1 MTGDLNQLSEHYLM
15 YFIVPLWLAAG
26 VADWGMH
33 RRAGI
38 ERNSG
43 PKEALIHLLMLAEMG
58 LPVLAAL
65 FLDVNALVLL
75 FMVAAFFV
83 HEATAMWDVSYAV
96 TRRVVTPLEQHIH
109 SFLEMLPLMAVSIVV
124 LLHWEQFLALLGL
137 GTAVADFGLRL
148 KASPLP
154 RAYVLWL
161 MGAIVVFELLPY
173 GEEFLRTVRNFGGR
187 PDNRTRAQH

>member
-1 MTGDLNQLSEHYLM
+1 MSEQYLM

-26 VADWGMH
+26 VADWIMH

-38 ERNSG
+38 EHNSG
-43 PKEALIHLLMLAEMG
+43 PKESMIHLLMLAEMG

-65 FLDVNALVLL
+65 FLQVNALVLL
-75 FMVAAFFV
+75 FMIVAFFV

-109 SFLEMLPLMAVSIVV
+109 SFLEMLPLMAVSMVA
-124 LLHWEQFLALLGL
+124 LLHWPQFTALLGM
-137 GTAVADFGLRL
+137 GPETADFSLRW

-154 RAYVLWL
+154 RQYVVWL
-161 MGAIVVFELLPY
+161 MVAIVLFELLPY
-173 GEEFLRTVRNFGGR
+173 GEEFLRTLRGRWQRKVR
-187 PDNRTRAQH
+187 RAA

>member
-1 MTGDLNQLSEHYLM
+1 MPTDLSQLSEQYLM

-26 VADWGMH
+26 VADWVMH

-38 ERNSG
+38 EHNSG
-43 PKEALIHLLMLAEMG
+43 PKESMIHLLMLAEMG

-65 FLDVNALVLL
+65 FLQVNALVLL
-75 FMVAAFFV
+75 FMIAAFFV

-109 SFLEMLPLMAVSIVV
+109 SFLEMLPLMAVSMVAM
-124 LLHWEQFLALLGL
+124 LHWPQFTALLGM
-137 GTAVADFGLRL
+137 GPETADFGLHW

-154 RAYVLWL
+154 RHYVLWL
-161 MGAIVVFELLPY
+161 MAAIVVFELLPY
-173 GEEFLRTVRNFGGR
+173 GEELLRTVRAR
-187 PDNRTRAQH
+187 LAQKRRQPA